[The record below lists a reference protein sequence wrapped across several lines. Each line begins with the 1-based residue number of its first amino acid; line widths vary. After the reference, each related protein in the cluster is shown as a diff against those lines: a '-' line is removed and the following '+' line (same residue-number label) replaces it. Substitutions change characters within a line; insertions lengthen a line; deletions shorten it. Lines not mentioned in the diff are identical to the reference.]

1 VGDVQPRLIA
11 FDLDG
16 TLIDSQRD
24 LADSANELIVEL
36 GGSPLT
42 EAAIARMV
50 GGGATLLVR
59 RALAAAGLVDPPGA
73 VARFLDIY
81 DTRLL
86 NHTRPYEGV
95 PEAVRRARE
104 YGRVVVL
111 TNKPKDASER
121 ILHGL
126 DLRDLFDTVVGGDGP
141 LPKKP
146 DPAALLSLVAAAGA
160 SPATA
165 LMVGDS
171 AIDHET
177 ALAAGTACCL
187 VAYGF
192 GFLNFP
198 RERLT
203 GRESIVHSP
212 HELPDVF
219 ARFAS
224 TARGARVPGAP

>member
-1 VGDVQPRLIA
+1 MGDVQRRLIA

-16 TLIDSQRD
+16 TLIDSRRD
-24 LADSANELIVEL
+24 LADAANDLIVEL
-36 GGSPLT
+36 GGSPLSE
-42 EAAIARMV
+42 EAIGRMV

-59 RALAAAGLVDPPGA
+59 RALAAAALVEPPRA
-73 VARFLDIY
+73 VDRFLQIY

-111 TNKPKDASER
+111 TNKPQHASER

-126 DLRDLFDTVVGGDGP
+126 DLRDLFDAVVGGDSAY
-141 LPKKP
+141 PKKP
-146 DPAALLSLVAAAGA
+146 DPSALLALVAD
-160 SPATA
+160 STTTPAMS

-177 ALAAGTACCL
+177 ALRAGTGCC
-187 VAYGF
+187 VAAYGF

-198 RERLT
+198 QDRLT
-203 GRESIVHSP
+203 GREWIARSP
-212 HELPDVF
+212 AELPGIF
-219 ARFAS
+219 ARFTS
-224 TARGARVPGAP
+224 GRDWP

>member
-1 VGDVQPRLIA
+1 MGDVQRLIA

-16 TLIDSQRD
+16 TLIDSRRD
-24 LADSANELIVEL
+24 LADAANDLIVEL
-36 GGSPLT
+36 GGSPIPE
-42 EAAIARMV
+42 EAIGRMV
-50 GGGATLLVR
+50 GEGVALLVR
-59 RALAAAGLVDPPGA
+59 RALAAAA
-73 VARFLDIY
+73 VVESPAAVTRFLEIY

-86 NHTRPYEGV
+86 NHTRPYEGI

-111 TNKPKDASER
+111 TNKPQHASER

-126 DLRDLFDTVVGGDGP
+126 DLRHLFDAVVGGDGP
-141 LPKKP
+141 YPKKP
-146 DPAALLSLVAAAGA
+146 DASALLALVAETGA
-160 SPATA
+160 TPATS

-177 ALAAGTACCL
+177 AQRASTVCCLAA
-187 VAYGF
+187 YGY

-198 RERLT
+198 QDRLT
-203 GRESIVHSP
+203 GREWIARSP
-212 HELPDVF
+212 AELPGIF

-224 TARGARVPGAP
+224 RRD